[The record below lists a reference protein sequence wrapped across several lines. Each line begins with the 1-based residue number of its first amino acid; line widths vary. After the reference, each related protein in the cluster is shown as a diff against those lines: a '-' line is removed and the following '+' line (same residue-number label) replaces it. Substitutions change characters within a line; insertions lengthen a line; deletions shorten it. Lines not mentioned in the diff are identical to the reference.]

1 MHTPVFTLAIVWLGA
16 LLVVA
21 ILQVLRHREALE
33 AVLAVSVAAMILVA
47 ALLVHTTHTG
57 AGYYLD
63 PALVVALL
71 SFVETLVAARL
82 LSHGGV
88 FR

>member
-1 MHTPVFTLAIVWLGA
+1 MTRL
-16 LLVVA
+16 
-21 ILQVLRHREALE
+21 IL
-33 AVLAVSVAAMILVA
+33 MA
-47 ALLVHTTHTG
+47 ALLVYTVHTG
-57 AGYYLD
+57 VSYYLD

-82 LSHGGV
+82 LSHGGL